1 MVKHGRNKKRRAGR
15 IGKTKLKNKTYK
27 RWNPSPKF
35 GNDVI
40 KANWDNTKS
49 PSQNLASLGLLA
61 KPNQDVKRPNE
72 QQGYDPSNTPSLV
85 ELFDIPD
92 SDSMK
97 VRKEYPM
104 EEDDQKYI
112 AKCMKKYGTDYGK
125 MFRDHKINKMQH
137 TETVLRKM
145 GARFLLLSAEQR
157 TVDIPAKAQQ
167 E

>member
-15 IGKTKLKNKTYK
+15 IGKTKLKSNSYK
-27 RWNPSPKF
+27 RWNPAPKI

-40 KANWDNTKS
+40 KANWDPSKS
-49 PSQNLASLGLLA
+49 PAQNMASLGLLA

-72 QQGYDPSNTPSLV
+72 LQGLDTSNAPSVV
-85 ELFDIPD
+85 ELFDVPD

-104 EEDDQKYI
+104 SEDDQKYI

-125 MFRDHKINKMQH
+125 MFRDHKTNKMQH
-137 TETVLRKM
+137 TETQLRKM
-145 GARFLLLSAEQR
+145 GARFLLLSPEQR
-157 TVDIPAKAQQ
+157 TVDIPEKAQQ
-167 E
+167 

>member
-40 KANWDNTKS
+40 KANWDPSKS

-72 QQGYDPSNTPSLV
+72 QPGLVDSNAPSVV

-97 VRKEYPM
+97 VRKEY
-104 EEDDQKYI
+104 
-112 AKCMKKYGTDYGK
+112 
-125 MFRDHKINKMQH
+125 
-137 TETVLRKM
+137 L
-145 GARFLLLSAEQR
+145 
-157 TVDIPAKAQQ
+157 
-167 E
+167 

>member
-1 MVKHGRNKKRRAGR
+1 MVKHGTNKKRRAGR
-15 IGKTKLKNKTYK
+15 TGKTKLKNNAYK
-27 RWNPSPKF
+27 RWNPTPKF
-35 GNDVI
+35 GNDVV
-40 KANWDNTKS
+40 KANWDASKS

-61 KPNQDVKRPNE
+61 KPNQDIKRPN
-72 QQGYDPSNTPSLV
+72 QSLDVSSDAPSV
-85 ELFDIPD
+85 IELFDIPD

-112 AKCMKKYGTDYGK
+112 AKCMKKHGTDYER

-137 TETVLRKM
+137 TETQLRKM

-157 TVDIPAKAQQ
+157 TVDIPAKAQA
-167 E
+167 